1 MLPLQKQSLSAELQ
15 SLAMGDNPAHFS
27 DRLLSQA
34 QSDNFGLK
42 DFKFWVAQCQVLE
55 SEQNYTEALAAC
67 ERAITL
73 KPNSKTA
80 RFGLVAAMPSYS

>member
-1 MLPLQKQSLSAELQ
+1 
-15 SLAMGDNPAHFS
+15 MGDNPAHFS

-34 QSDNFGLK
+34 GSDNFGLK

-55 SEQNYTEALAAC
+55 SEQNYAEALTAC
-67 ERAITL
+67 ERAITS
-73 KPNSKTA
+73 NQTAKTA